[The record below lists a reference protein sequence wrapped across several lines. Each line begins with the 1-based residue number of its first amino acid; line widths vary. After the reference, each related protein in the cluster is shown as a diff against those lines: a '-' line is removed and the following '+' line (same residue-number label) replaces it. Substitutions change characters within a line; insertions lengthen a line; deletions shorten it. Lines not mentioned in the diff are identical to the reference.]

1 MSPQRRQVPYSA
13 DERTTLLAF
22 LDRQRSALRDKTA
35 GLDADQLA
43 ATLAPSDLTLG
54 GMLKHLAYVED
65 WWFGV
70 NLAGLPPQ
78 PPFDDDAAWK
88 ADNDWD
94 WHSAVDD
101 SPDDLRRLLDT
112 FIGRSDDL
120 VEAAQSLDMVAV
132 RRVPSSGEGVSLRW
146 ILVHMIEEYARH
158 LGHADLIR
166 QSIDGQTGV

>member
-1 MSPQRRQVPYSA
+1 M
-13 DERTTLLAF
+13 
-22 LDRQRSALRDKTA
+22 RDKTA

-70 NLAGLPPQ
+70 NLAGVPPH

-120 VEAAQSLDMVAV
+120 VEAAQSLDDGRGAA
-132 RRVPSSGEGVSLRW
+132 GAQLR
-146 ILVHMIEEYARH
+146 
-158 LGHADLIR
+158 
-166 QSIDGQTGV
+166 